1 MKRILLIIIFLC
13 TATQAIAIT
22 EQTPEEIYTW
32 SANSTTL
39 YFNNSDNS
47 IDSNCIYQDEYLKNY
62 LTKALSTN
70 YSVKIAKDRILQY
83 QNLAKEVNSAR
94 LPFVSLSPNANT
106 QRNMSTSSGNYTSTG
121 YYNLLV
127 QLNWELDIWGKNSLK
142 YQSSKLDIYA
152 KEQELNMTK
161 LSVINDLSA
170 SYYNLILM
178 DYLIKNTQHRVSNLE
193 ETIKLK
199 KIING

>member
-1 MKRILLIIIFLC
+1 
-13 TATQAIAIT
+13 
-22 EQTPEEIYTW
+22 
-32 SANSTTL
+32 
-39 YFNNSDNS
+39 
-47 IDSNCIYQDEYLKNY
+47 
-62 LTKALSTN
+62 
-70 YSVKIAKDRILQY
+70 
-83 QNLAKEVNSAR
+83 
-94 LPFVSLSPNANT
+94 
-106 QRNMSTSSGNYTSTG
+106 MSTSSDNYTSTG
-121 YYNLLV
+121 YYNLPV

>member
-1 MKRILLIIIFLC
+1 
-13 TATQAIAIT
+13 
-22 EQTPEEIYTW
+22 
-32 SANSTTL
+32 
-39 YFNNSDNS
+39 
-47 IDSNCIYQDEYLKNY
+47 
-62 LTKALSTN
+62 
-70 YSVKIAKDRILQY
+70 
-83 QNLAKEVNSAR
+83 
-94 LPFVSLSPNANT
+94 
-106 QRNMSTSSGNYTSTG
+106 MSTSSGNYTSTG